1 VRCISLGLLIVLLPV
16 CACSAAKPAG
26 LATATSSPLVG
37 GTLLLPSVSPGSA
50 CPVTP
55 GHAADTFSPFG
66 SGYAAG
72 TGPVYAL
79 LGGASDGVV
88 GFSGPVGGWYAG
100 KVLWMLAPSV
110 GSEVRVRG
118 RQIDGQGSLGFDS
131 GVPPSPELR
140 VAHSPTNSGWT
151 GQPSTVRVQHSG
163 CYAFQVDGLHVS
175 EVIVFAAQ
183 VG

>member
-1 VRCISLGLLIVLLPV
+1 MSLVVLIVLLPV
-16 CACSAAKPAG
+16 CACSAANPG
-26 LATATSSPLVG
+26 ELATPSSSPLVG

-55 GHAADTFSPFG
+55 GRPADTFSPFG

-79 LGGASDGVV
+79 LGGPSNGAV
-88 GFSGPVGGWYAG
+88 GFGGPVEGWYGG
-100 KVLWMLAPSV
+100 KVLWMLAPSI

-118 RQIDGQGSLGFDS
+118 RQIDGQGPLGFDNV
-131 GVPPSPELR
+131 VPPSPELR
-140 VAHSPTNSGWT
+140 VEPSPTNSGWT

-163 CYAFQVDGLHVS
+163 CYAFQVDVQHVS

>member
-1 VRCISLGLLIVLLPV
+1 
-16 CACSAAKPAG
+16 
-26 LATATSSPLVG
+26 
-37 GTLLLPSVSPGSA
+37 
-50 CPVTP
+50 VTP
-55 GHAADTFSPFG
+55 GHPADTFSPFG

-79 LGGASDGVV
+79 LGGPNNGVV
-88 GFSGPVGGWYAG
+88 GFGGPVEGWYGG

-110 GSEVRVRG
+110 GSEVRVHG
-118 RQIDGQGSLGFDS
+118 RQIDGQGALGFDNI
-131 GVPPSPELR
+131 VPPSPELR
-140 VAHSPTNSGWT
+140 VAPSPTMAGWT

-163 CYAFQVDGLHVS
+163 CYAFEVDGQNVS

>member
-26 LATATSSPLVG
+26 LATAASSPLVE

-55 GHAADTFSPFG
+55 GHPADTFSPFG
-66 SGYAAG
+66 NGYAAG
-72 TGPVYAL
+72 TEPVYAL
-79 LGGASDGVV
+79 LGGTSNGVV
-88 GFSGPVGGWYAG
+88 GFSGPVGGWYGG

-118 RQIDGQGSLGFDS
+118 RQIDGQGPLGFDNV
-131 GVPPSPELR
+131 VPPSPELR
-140 VAHSPTNSGWT
+140 VEPSPTISGWT